1 MILKELRLK
10 NIRTYEHDTI
20 EFPNGIMLFE
30 GGIGSGKSTILLAIE
45 FALFGLGE
53 ERGNT
58 LLTLGKNEGE
68 VELAFEVNG
77 KRYVVHRKLVRGR
90 RGAGAGAGARSGA
103 HVPGAVAQD
112 DCWIEHE
119 GVVDR
124 LSARDMKVKVLSVL
138 GFNEQADPRAK
149 SSIFR
154 YAVYTPQEEMKG
166 ILADQERRL
175 QTIRKALRLE
185 DYKVAGDNAHKVA
198 MQLRG
203 TAELLIERGGEADR
217 IDAEIRMSEEGLPK
231 IRAEAAGTEDEIA
244 EAEIEVKGAKSESER
259 LSAELERLAGEAK
272 KAKEVRADIDRTA
285 RSVESLRAEVRA
297 GEGRLNAIKGQ
308 LGQLQAAQEPSLSL
322 DDAEDM
328 LKDARRRLSECQRGA
343 GVHEHDLSNYSRLVK
358 EGKCPTCGQPT
369 DGEFFTSRL
378 GVARAR
384 VEESNARR
392 GELERE
398 IAELEAAVREVR
410 EYEEAAARRQQL
422 NERMEEVKERL
433 AATGEQLLGLE
444 SQLEELRKRGERSE
458 RAEQDYIAVRREYEA
473 NEERLER
480 AELRE
485 KDLIKRKASLKER
498 IGSLEME
505 ILRLTKERERAL
517 AEKARGEGLLEVSD
531 WLDGYFASAIEKIER
546 SIMTSANRDF
556 DAEFAKWFAYLVDD
570 PTKSVRV
577 DEDFTPLISQDSYEQ
592 EIGNLSGGERTAL
605 ALAYRL
611 ALNKV
616 VQKNTDVDASLL
628 ILDEPTDGFSKD
640 QIAKMGDL
648 LKDLDIR
655 QGIIVS
661 HERELEGAV
670 DHIFR
675 VSKEAGRS
683 RVTPAKG

>member
-68 VELAFEVNG
+68 VELAFEVIG
-77 KRYVVHRKLVRGR
+77 KRYVVHRKLGR
-90 RGAGAGAGARSGA
+90 AKRGAGARSGA
-103 HVPGAVAQD
+103 HVPGSVAQD

-422 NERMEEVKERL
+422 NERMEETKDRL
-433 AATGEQLLGLE
+433 AAAGEQLLGLE
-444 SQLEELRKRGERSE
+444 AQLEELRKRGERSE

>member
-1 MILKELRLK
+1 MILKELRLR

-77 KRYVVHRKLVRGR
+77 KRHIVHRKLVRAKR
-90 RGAGAGAGARSGA
+90 GAGARSGA

-112 DCWIEHE
+112 DCWIEHD

-124 LSARDMKVKVLSVL
+124 LSARDMKIRVLSVL

-154 YAVYTPQEEMKG
+154 YTIYTPQEEMKG

-203 TAELLIERGGEADR
+203 TAGLLIERGGEAEA
-217 IDAEIRMSEEGLPK
+217 IDAEIRRAEEGLPK
-231 IRAEAAGTEDEIA
+231 IRAEAAGIEEEIA

-259 LSAELERLAGEAK
+259 LSAELERLAGDAK
-272 KAKEVRADIDRTA
+272 KAKEVRADIERTV
-285 RSVESLRAEVRA
+285 RSIESLRAEVRA
-297 GEGRLNAIKGQ
+297 GEGRLKAAEGQ
-308 LGQLQAAQEPSLSL
+308 LGQLQAVKEPSLTR

-343 GVHEHDLSNYSRLVK
+343 GVHEHDLSNYSRLVR

-378 GVARAR
+378 EGARAR
-384 VEESNARR
+384 VEESNALR
-392 GELERE
+392 GELEKE
-398 IAELEAAVREVR
+398 IDELEAAVRAIR
-410 EYEEAAARRQQL
+410 DYEEAAARRQQL
-422 NERMEEVKERL
+422 NDRVEEIKDRL
-433 AATGEQLLGLE
+433 AAAGEQLLGLE
-444 SQLEELRKRGERSE
+444 AQLEELKRRGERSE
-458 RAEQDYIAVRREYEA
+458 RAEQDYSAVRMEYEA

-480 AELRE
+480 AEGRE
-485 KDLIKRKASLKER
+485 KELIKRRAALGGEVSRLEFE
-498 IGSLEME
+498 IG
-505 ILRLTKERERAL
+505 RLTKERERAL
-517 AEKARGEGLLEVSD
+517 AERARGEALLEVSD

-556 DAEFAKWFAYLVDD
+556 DAEFARWFAYLVED

-648 LKDLDIR
+648 LKDLNIR

-683 RVTPAKG
+683 RVTPTPAKG

>member
-77 KRYVVHRKLVRGR
+77 KRHIVHRKLVR
-90 RGAGAGAGARSGA
+90 AKWGAGARSGA

-285 RSVESLRAEVRA
+285 RSVESLRAEARA

-392 GELERE
+392 GELEKE
-398 IAELEAAVREVR
+398 IDELEAAVRAVR

-422 NERMEEVKERL
+422 NERMEETKDRL
-433 AATGEQLLGLE
+433 AAAGEQLLGLE
-444 SQLEELRKRGERSE
+444 AQLEELRKRGERSE
-458 RAEQDYIAVRREYEA
+458 RAEQDYIAVRREDEA

-577 DEDFTPLISQDSYEQ
+577 DEDFTPLISQDAYEQ

>member
-68 VELAFEVNG
+68 VELAFEVN
-77 KRYVVHRKLVRGR
+77 GR

-272 KAKEVRADIDRTA
+272 KAKEGRADIDRA
-285 RSVESLRAEVRA
+285 GRSVESLRAEVRA

-422 NERMEEVKERL
+422 NERMEETKDRL
-433 AATGEQLLGLE
+433 AAAGEQLLGLE

-648 LKDLDIR
+648 LKDLNIR

-683 RVTPAKG
+683 RVTPTPAKG